1 MVRSINCGEVYRH
14 FKGNYYKIIALAKD
28 SSDLS
33 DVVVYQAL
41 YGNGQIYTRSMSE
54 FLSEVDR
61 KKYPDA
67 VQRYRFEVVNGEMRD
82 RVLEFAKMDAMYSN
96 NSDDGIKFIEFQTAV
111 EKDSVSKDA
120 HEFMD
125 RFFDAKTYKS
135 KFEVLRMMWYENL
148 LTDNII
154 DTLAVSVDCALNEE
168 DLESRYDSLSKYLNA
183 QSKYEI
189 LRDKNWYLR

>member
-14 FKGNYYKIIALAKD
+14 FKGNYYKILALAKD

-61 KKYPDA
+61 NKYPEA

-96 NSDDGIKFIEFQTAV
+96 NSDDSIKFIEFQTAV

-189 LRDKNWYLR
+189 LRDKN